1 MTSAVETVWDRVLGH
16 VDTIP
21 EHTALE
27 SAAGALT
34 YAGLAEQARDL
45 AKILA
50 EQSADGSLVA
60 FQIPDPARACVAVV
74 AAASARRAFL
84 PLSSDSPPAHRAQVL
99 RDAGP
104 ELLVSIA
111 QDGTFQCEAVE
122 AEHVDSYSSGM
133 TDVAYVMYTSG
144 STGRPKGVIVSH
156 QALMERLAGLART
169 PGLRP
174 GESMLAMTAL
184 SFDISMA
191 ELLLP
196 LYVGGTLVA
205 APEEA
210 RLDPTVFADCVA
222 RHRPDVIQATP
233 SFWRLALAV
242 GWQGSSSSR
251 IWCGGEAMTS
261 ALAQPL
267 RSRCAEL
274 WNVYGPTEATIW
286 ATADLVGDA
295 ARISLGEPLPGSNL
309 FIVDSDGSVISE
321 PGQPGELILYG
332 AGLADGYLNRADLT
346 AERFTS
352 LMTPQAEQTCYRT
365 GDRAQYRDDATIE
378 FLGRMDAQ
386 IKLRGHRIELGEIE
400 SVLETHPEVSQSV
413 VVVRG
418 ADVPERASLVAFV
431 VIPTDGI
438 TTPDLRR
445 WLATR
450 LPPIM
455 RPARVLQVDE
465 LPRTVAGKID
475 RVRLTRKASAV

>member
-1 MTSAVETVWDRVLGH
+1 M
-16 VDTIP
+16 DTMP

-27 SAAGALT
+27 SSAGALT
-34 YAGLAEQARDL
+34 YAEFAEQVRDL

-50 EQSADGSLVA
+50 DQSADGSLVA
-60 FQIPDPARACVAVV
+60 FQIPDLARACVAVV
-74 AAASARRAFL
+74 AAAAACRAFV

-104 ELLVSIA
+104 QLVVGIE
-111 QDGTFQCEAVE
+111 QDGTFRCEAVA
-122 AEHVDSYSSGM
+122 AEDVDGYSSGM

-144 STGRPKGVIVSH
+144 STGRPKGVVVSQ
-156 QALMERLAGLART
+156 QALMERLAGLAQV
-169 PGLRP
+169 PGLGP

-210 RLDPTVFADCVA
+210 RLDPSVFADCA
-222 RHRPDVIQATP
+222 AQRRPEVVQATP
-233 SFWRLALAV
+233 SFWRLALAA
-242 GWQGSSSSR
+242 GWQGSPTSR

-261 ALAQPL
+261 ALAEPL
-267 RSRCAEL
+267 LNRCAEL

-286 ATADLVGDA
+286 ATAYPVCDA
-295 ARISLGEPLPGSNL
+295 ARISLGEPLPGSSL
-309 FIVDSDGSVISE
+309 CIVDSEGSVISK
-321 PGQPGELILYG
+321 PGQSGELILYG
-332 AGLADGYLNRADLT
+332 AGLADGYLNRAELT

-352 LMTPQAEQTCYRT
+352 LMTPHGERTCYRT
-365 GDRAQYRDDATIE
+365 GDRARYRDDATIE

-400 SVLETHPEVSQSV
+400 SVLESHPDVSQSV

-431 VIPTDGI
+431 VLPTGGI
-438 TTPDLRR
+438 TTQDLRR

-455 RPARVLQVDE
+455 RPARVLLVDE

-475 RVRLTRKASAV
+475 RVRLTREISGV